1 MENKEE
7 QPKEKSTIEIIESLK
22 DTSEFQ
28 TLLKNSNE
36 AYFNANIG
44 EKVREADTNIDN
56 VFDDVLGVKKQQHQ
70 KTSEIAKN
78 LVLELKGLRENKGNG
93 KKNDDILAEHKKL
106 STAKSNKLMSEL
118 KDAQEEI
125 NKLQLEGKQQVIKNE
140 LSNILAQKTFN
151 PALGETELK
160 ELLEIRTNR
169 LVNNSKRHEGKTIY
183 YKDAEKSQPYLN
195 TLGDPMTA
203 AEVSNVV
210 YSSLF
215 LNKKAGGSA
224 NPETQNNTTIEGN
237 IVSLDMSKIKNF
249 EQANQQFSEAMATKG
264 IPSHDKKYIDL
275 QRDTFN
281 HYDILKLPLS

>member
-1 MENKEE
+1 MENNQEA
-7 QPKEKSTIEIIESLK
+7 PKEKSTIEIIESLK
-22 DTSEFQ
+22 ETSEFQ

-44 EKVREADTNIDN
+44 EKVREAYTNIDN
-56 VFDDVLGVKKQQHQ
+56 VFDEVLGVKKQQHQ
-70 KTSEIAKN
+70 KTSEVTKN
-78 LVLELKGLRENKGNG
+78 LLLELKTFRENKGNS
-93 KKNDDILAEHKKL
+93 KKTDDILAEHKKL

-118 KDAQEEI
+118 KEAQEQI
-125 NKLQLEGKQQVIKNE
+125 NKLQLGHKQQVIKNE

-224 NPETQNNTTIEGN
+224 KPETQNNTTIEGN

-249 EQANQQFSEAMATKG
+249 EQANQQFSDAMATKG

-275 QRDTFN
+275 QRETFK

>member
-7 QPKEKSTIEIIESLK
+7 QPIEKSTIEIIESLK

-44 EKVREADTNIDN
+44 EKVREAYTNIDN

-70 KTSEIAKN
+70 KTSEVTKN
-78 LVLELKGLRENKGNG
+78 LLLELKTFRENKGNG
-93 KKNDDILAEHKKL
+93 KKNDDILEEHKKL

-118 KDAQEEI
+118 KVAQEEI
-125 NKLQLEGKQQVIKNE
+125 NKLQLGHKQQVIKNE

-183 YKDAEKSQPYLN
+183 YKDTEKSQPYLN

-237 IVSLDMSKIKNF
+237 IVALDMSKIKNF
-249 EQANQQFSEAMATKG
+249 EQANLQFSEAMATKG

-275 QRDTFN
+275 QRETFN